1 MSPQL
6 TRMRGIGDQLEM
18 LGPPPQFPII
28 LVNPRQ
34 GVSTP
39 AVFNALASKEN
50 PPVLEAMPD
59 PRNREAWLLWL
70 SKQRNDLEVP
80 AQNLVPV
87 IGDVLAAL
95 RAAPGVALARMSGS
109 GATCFALMQND
120 AARDA
125 LAAKLAQTHPDW
137 WIASTQICLDR
148 FK

>member
-1 MSPQL
+1 LKGQQL
-6 TRMRGIGDQLEM
+6 RVERLT
-18 LGPPPQFPII
+18 
-28 LVNPRQ
+28 
-34 GVSTP
+34 
-39 AVFNALASKEN
+39 AL
-50 PPVLEAMPD
+50 
-59 PRNREAWLLWL
+59 
-70 SKQRNDLEVP
+70 DLC